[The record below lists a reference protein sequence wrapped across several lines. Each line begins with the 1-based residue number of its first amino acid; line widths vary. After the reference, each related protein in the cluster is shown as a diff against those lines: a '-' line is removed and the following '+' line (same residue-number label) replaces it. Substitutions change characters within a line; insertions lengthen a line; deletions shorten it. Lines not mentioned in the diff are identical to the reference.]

1 MSALQINITAEDAKF
16 AEQYRQREI
25 EAEKLARGEGLTVN
39 KNVGKYSASTF
50 DGSVSEH
57 KVYSMSVND
66 FKTDGIVG
74 SLGHHRPHDG
84 AVVEYNGM
92 TMTLGTAVSLG
103 LVNKDAQGNYTD
115 AVDQKKVTQQT
126 GRGMT
131 SQEFSQH
138 MMNRNGNNLKI

>member
-16 AEQYRQREI
+16 AAEHRAREI
-25 EAEKLARGEGLTVN
+25 EAEKLAKGEGLTVN
-39 KNVGKYSASTF
+39 KNVGRYSASTH
-50 DGSVSEH
+50 DGSVIKHES
-57 KVYSMSVND
+57 YSMSVND
-66 FKTDGIVG
+66 FKTPGIVG

-84 AVVEYNGM
+84 AVVEYMGM
-92 TMTLGTAVSLG
+92 TMTLGTAVQMG

-126 GRGMT
+126 RKGMT

-138 MMNRNGNNLKI
+138 LMNRNGNPLKI